1 MANGGAPVS
10 TLTRLQIA
18 AYGALGLPLA
28 FAALPVYV
36 YAPKFYAGLGLSLAA
51 SGAVLLAARLADA
64 FIDPWLGAWSDRTAS
79 RKRFIALFLLPLG
92 IGMFAL
98 FHPPAGGTALLT
110 LWLAAFLALVYLG
123 FSAANIAYQAWGA
136 RIAGNAHE
144 RTVVSAAREGL
155 GLAGVV
161 LASLLPQFLAQP
173 LASGGAAS
181 IEAGLPQ
188 TSIAFIAILLA
199 CAALTL
205 AFTPA
210 RGAAENR
217 FSATPEKMAETG
229 SGSHSSAGPVV
240 PLRGLL
246 LGTLAGTLASPLY
259 RRLLLVFGLN
269 GIASAI
275 PATLFLFFAAD
286 VLQASKSSG
295 NFLAL
300 YFVAAACAL
309 PIWVRAAQR
318 FGKRRAWLAS
328 MLLAITAFAWAWL
341 LGPGDTTAF
350 AAICIASG
358 IALGADL
365 ALPPSIL
372 ADVIERDQ
380 SGGREGAYFGVWNLV
395 TKLNLALAA
404 GVALPALA
412 WAGYVPG
419 GVGAATAAAGGAAP
433 GAAAALGALAIAYCL
448 VPCAL
453 KLCAAA
459 LLFRS
464 DFNH

>member
-1 MANGGAPVS
+1 VS
-10 TLTRLQIA
+10 SLTRLQVA
-18 AYGALGLPLA
+18 GYGALGLPLA

-64 FIDPWLGAWSDRTAS
+64 VIDPWLGAWSDRVAN
-79 RKRFIALFLLPLG
+79 RKRFIALFLVPLG

-98 FHPPAGGTALLT
+98 FHPPAAGTGWLT

-136 RIAGNAHE
+136 RIAGTAHE

-155 GLAGVV
+155 GLGGVV
-161 LASLLPQFLAQP
+161 LASLLPQLLAP
-173 LASGGAAS
+173 RLATGDAAS

-188 TSIAFIAILLA
+188 TSIAFIAILLV
-199 CAALTL
+199 CAAITL
-205 AFTPA
+205 LLAPA
-210 RGAAENR
+210 RRVEDKSLFA
-217 FSATPEKMAETG
+217 PEEKLIETS
-229 SGSHSSAGPVV
+229 SGSHSPAGV
-240 PLRGLL
+240 LGGLL
-246 LGTLAGTLASPLY
+246 GGLRGTLASPRY
-259 RRLLLVFGLN
+259 RRLLWVFGLN

-286 VLQASKSSG
+286 VLQASGNSG
-295 NFLAL
+295 GFLAL

-309 PIWVRAAQR
+309 PLWVRAAQR
-318 FGKRRAWLAS
+318 FGKRPAWLAS
-328 MLLAITAFAWAWL
+328 MLLAIAAFAWAWL

-372 ADVIERDQ
+372 ADVIEHDQ
-380 SGGREGAYFGVWNLV
+380 SSGREGAYFGVWNLV

-404 GVALPALA
+404 GLSLPALA
-412 WAGYVPG
+412 WAGYVPSAGSNAANG
-419 GVGAATAAAGGAAP
+419 GY
-433 GAAAALGALAIAYCL
+433 ALSALAIAYCL

-459 LLFRS
+459 MLYRS
-464 DFNH
+464 DFHR

>member
-210 RGAAENR
+210 RSTAENR
-217 FSATPEKMAETG
+217 FSATPEKMANTG
-229 SGSHSSAGPVV
+229 SGSHSSAG
-240 PLRGLL
+240 LL
-246 LGTLAGTLASPLY
+246 STLASPLY
-259 RRLLLVFGLN
+259 RRLLVVFGLN

-328 MLLAITAFAWAWL
+328 MLLAIAAFAWAWL

-380 SGGREGAYFGVWNLV
+380 SGGREGAYFGEWNLV

-419 GVGAATAAAGGAAP
+419 AADTASGAAP

-459 LLFRS
+459 VLFRS